1 MFRRASGIIN
11 KSPSLK
17 GIHSYKASHYL
28 VAQNRK
34 AMARGYKIDD
44 QQGIY
49 FITCICLISG
59 NFEFRSETGY
69 YWWIPDAL
77 RNIRNSARYKN

>member
-28 VAQNRK
+28 APQNRK
-34 AMARGYKIDD
+34 AMARGYKIAD

-49 FITCICLISG
+49 FITCI
-59 NFEFRSETGY
+59 
-69 YWWIPDAL
+69 
-77 RNIRNSARYKN
+77 